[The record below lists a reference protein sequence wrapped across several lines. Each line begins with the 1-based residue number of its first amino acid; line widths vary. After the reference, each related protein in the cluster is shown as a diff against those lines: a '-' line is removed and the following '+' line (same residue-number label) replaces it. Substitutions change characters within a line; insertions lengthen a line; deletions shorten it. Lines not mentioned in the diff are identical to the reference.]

1 MRKPRHGYRKGLRPR
16 WFNPANVNEVGRHR
30 PGTAPNPVL
39 VRDLLAHREG
49 VAA

>member
-1 MRKPRHGYRKGLRPR
+1 MRKPRQGYRKALRPR

-30 PGTAPNPVL
+30 PATAPRPVL
-39 VRDLLAHREG
+39 VRDLLAHVG